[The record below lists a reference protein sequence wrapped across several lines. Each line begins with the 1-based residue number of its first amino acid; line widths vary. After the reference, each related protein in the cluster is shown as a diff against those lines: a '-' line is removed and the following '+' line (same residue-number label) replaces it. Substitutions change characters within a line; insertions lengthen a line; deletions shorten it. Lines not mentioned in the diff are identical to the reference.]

1 MIPYT
6 PRALRQIAKLDQH
19 YRRLL
24 RTEAIINLNAAL
36 EEAERKISENP
47 AGGLAAPRPYR
58 QLARRGMSWV
68 QAGRYWVGYRTAPH
82 LAIVAVF
89 YDQANIPGRL

>member
-24 RTEAIINLNAAL
+24 RAEAIINLNAAL

-47 AGGLAAPRPYR
+47 TGGLSAPRPYL
-58 QLARRGMSWV
+58 QLARRGTSWV
-68 QAGRYWVGYRTAPH
+68 QVGRYWVGYRTAPH